1 MPAPD
6 TLAER
11 LLRHARDQPE
21 RMAFRIAATGEEICF
36 GDLVA
41 RAAALGRSLPR
52 GGAPTG
58 VAIACERAA
67 DFVVALAA
75 CFLSG
80 NAAVPLPVALSRR
93 SAPRA
98 SAILALAMPRL
109 AVVGSAAAD
118 WLLALL
124 AERQITPIRLDG
136 DAHDGDLSGLAQV
149 TPDTAAL
156 VQFSSGSTG
165 DPKGVLLRHRN
176 LAANCASIAEA
187 YDLNGASHALS
198 WLPLHHDMGL
208 VGHVIAPMWS
218 GFRSTLMD
226 PLRFLQRPLSWLQT
240 AGEEGAS
247 ITSAPNFAYE
257 MCCRAAAAGPVPDL
271 SLGCLETMICG
282 GEPVLPDTVRR
293 FISTFAPFGL
303 KASAFAPSY
312 GLAEA
317 TLLVSSGKTAEGPAF
332 QQAPGGQVVT
342 DLGPPVRS
350 CSVRFVGDDGQEID
364 DGAIG
369 EVEIN
374 GPSVGELLDAGSN
387 RSGGRIL
394 TGDFGFRHG
403 GRLFLTGRKKE
414 MIILRG
420 QNVYPTDIES
430 AAMRA
435 DESIV
440 PGGLAA
446 VGIASGGT
454 EELVLFVEVERKS
467 QLAAP
472 DVERFEGRIRE
483 QVALA
488 TGITPSEVI
497 ALRYGSLPRTSSG
510 KVRRGHVA
518 EAHRADR
525 NAGVAGRLRQVV
537 TTEAADGL
545 G

>member
-1 MPAPD
+1 MPVPD
-6 TLAER
+6 TLTGR

-21 RMAFRIAATGEEICF
+21 RVAYRIAATGEDIRF

-41 RAAALGRSLPR
+41 RASSLARRLP
-52 GGAPTG
+52 GPPSE
-58 VAIACERAA
+58 VAIACERPS

-98 SAILALAMPRL
+98 GAILALANPRF
-109 AVVGSAAAD
+109 AIVGPAAAD

-124 AERQITPIRLDG
+124 AERRITAIALNAAPDEG
-136 DAHDGDLSGLAQV
+136 PPPAFAAV
-149 TPDTAAL
+149 APDTAAL

-176 LAANCASIAEA
+176 LAANCASIVEA
-187 YDLNGASHALS
+187 YGLDENSRALS

-208 VGHVIAPMWS
+208 VGHVIAAMWC

-226 PLRFLQRPLSWLQT
+226 PLRFLQRPLMWLQT
-240 AGEEGAS
+240 AAEEGAS

-257 MCCRAAAAGPVPDL
+257 MCCRAAVASPAPGL
-271 SLGCLETMICG
+271 SLDRLETMICG
-282 GEPVLPDTVRR
+282 GEPVLPDTARR

-303 KASAFAPSY
+303 KPGAFAPSY

-317 TLLVSSGKTAEGPAF
+317 TLLVSSGKTADGPAF
-332 QQAPGGQVVT
+332 QRAPGGRMVT
-342 DLGPPVRS
+342 DLGPPVSS
-350 CSVRFVGDDGQEID
+350 CSVRIIGDDGREID
-364 DGAIG
+364 DGLTG
-369 EVEIN
+369 EVEIG
-374 GPSVGELLDAGSN
+374 GPSVGELLDRGNPRVSA
-387 RSGGRIL
+387 RVL
-394 TGDFGFRHG
+394 TGDLGFRRG
-403 GRLFLTGRKKE
+403 GHLFLTGRRKE

-420 QNVYPTDIES
+420 QNVYPVDIES

-435 DESIV
+435 DESVV

-446 VGIASGGT
+446 VGIESGGT
-454 EELVLFVEVERKS
+454 EELVLFVEVERKA
-467 QLAAP
+467 QLTGAQ
-472 DVERFEGRIRE
+472 VRQFEDAIRE
-483 QVALA
+483 KVALA

-525 NAGVAGRLRQVV
+525 SAGVAGRLRQVV
-537 TTEAADGL
+537 AGEAVDGV

>member
-1 MPAPD
+1 
-6 TLAER
+6 
-11 LLRHARDQPE
+11 
-21 RMAFRIAATGEEICF
+21 
-36 GDLVA
+36 
-41 RAAALGRSLPR
+41 
-52 GGAPTG
+52 
-58 VAIACERAA
+58 
-67 DFVVALAA
+67 
-75 CFLSG
+75 
-80 NAAVPLPVALSRR
+80 
-93 SAPRA
+93 
-98 SAILALAMPRL
+98 
-109 AVVGSAAAD
+109 
-118 WLLALL
+118 
-124 AERQITPIRLDG
+124 
-136 DAHDGDLSGLAQV
+136 
-149 TPDTAAL
+149 
-156 VQFSSGSTG
+156 
-165 DPKGVLLRHRN
+165 
-176 LAANCASIAEA
+176 
-187 YDLNGASHALS
+187 
-198 WLPLHHDMGL
+198 
-208 VGHVIAPMWS
+208 
-218 GFRSTLMD
+218 
-226 PLRFLQRPLSWLQT
+226 
-240 AGEEGAS
+240 
-247 ITSAPNFAYE
+247 
-257 MCCRAAAAGPVPDL
+257 
-271 SLGCLETMICG
+271 
-282 GEPVLPDTVRR
+282 
-293 FISTFAPFGL
+293 
-303 KASAFAPSY
+303 
-312 GLAEA
+312 
-317 TLLVSSGKTAEGPAF
+317 LLVSSGKTAEGPAF

-403 GRLFLTGRKKE
+403 GHLFLTGRKKE